1 MENFKQLIAGSVKF
15 VPHNKVVTFCEE
27 LRATIDKHLD
37 ADKDLVLFHV
47 SLGENKKEM
56 CARVEAC
63 VVTDFDQET
72 NRIFA
77 NSSEN
82 HHYVVPVDKLSSVTR
97 DHGGQ
102 RTITTLDE
110 LVSIVHKMF
119 VDRETKIKS
128 PDDSVCEL
136 IDLLKKRNI

>member
-1 MENFKQLIAGSVKF
+1 MADFKQLITGSVKF
-15 VPHNKVVTFCEE
+15 VPHSEVVTFCEE

-47 SLGENKKEM
+47 SLSENKREM
-56 CARVEAC
+56 RARVEAC

-72 NRIFA
+72 HRIFA
-77 NSSEN
+77 NNSEN
-82 HHYVVPVDKLSSVTR
+82 HHYVVTVNKLSSITR

-110 LVSIVHKMF
+110 LALVVHQMF
-119 VDRETKIKS
+119 VDRETEIKS
-128 PDDSVCEL
+128 AEDSVCEL
-136 IDLLKKRNI
+136 IGLLKKRNI